1 MKRFQ
6 LGELVST
13 SDVHERMMNDRIFNS
28 FVRVSLGKYINCD
41 WGDTCPED
49 SEMNDEAVKSGCD
62 RILAVYIPK
71 SGEKDKIWIITESD
85 HSATTI
91 LFPDEY

>member
-1 MKRFQ
+1 MVKFQ
-6 LGELVST
+6 LGKLMST
-13 SDVHERMMNDRIFNS
+13 RRVYDRRMNDMIFDS
-28 FVRVSLGKYINCD
+28 FVWDSLAKYINCD